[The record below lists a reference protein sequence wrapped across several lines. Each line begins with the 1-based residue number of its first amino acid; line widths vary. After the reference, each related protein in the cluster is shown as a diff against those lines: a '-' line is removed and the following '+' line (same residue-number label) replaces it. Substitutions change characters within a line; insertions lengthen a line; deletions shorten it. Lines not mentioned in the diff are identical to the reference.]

1 MQDQGAA
8 AVCHPMHFEG
18 SHECGERECE
28 DHDGFF
34 EPWSHGKLEAP
45 PTNGLEIMVGFLA
58 VKNSNIPGSYVY

>member
-8 AVCHPMHFEG
+8 VVCHPMHFEG
-18 SHECGERECE
+18 SHECGEREYE

-45 PTNGLEIMVGFLA
+45 PTNGLEITVGFLA
-58 VKNSNIPGSYVY
+58 VKNSNIPGM